1 MRRMLEFSFKF
12 NDFLAF
18 GLLAKAM
25 RAIIPGVAHSPPTIE
40 PSLNFL
46 SFNFCFNSY
55 VNALFIFS
63 ISISIAKAEL
73 LKPNSDIKPDRVIE
87 IQLSGLQN
95 NDLIYKDSGIEQTW
109 NFAHPNNKKVTGP
122 LDKFKRMIKGD
133 SYQMMI
139 NHLSHTITKLGSG
152 ENWAQFEVILLDKD
166 KIYHKFNWQ
175 VEKYETDGPLKDC
188 WLTTMVS
195 SPIPLGSSI

>member
-1 MRRMLEFSFKF
+1 MIK
-12 NDFLAF
+12 
-18 GLLAKAM
+18 KIQ
-25 RAIIPGVAHSPPTIE
+25 IIS
-40 PSLNFL
+40 
-46 SFNFCFNSY
+46 
-55 VNALFIFS
+55 NALFIFF
-63 ISISIAKAEL
+63 IFITIAKAEL

-152 ENWAQFEVILLDKD
+152 ENWAQFEVNHLNKK
-166 KIYHKFNWQ
+166 KIYHKINWQ
-175 VEKYETDGPLKDC
+175 VEKYETYGPIKDC